1 MKIVFYH
8 MKGTTLIHFYFQK
21 TTLIFSKTTYIQNEN
36 CVLSYEK
43 IWIIIHM
50 FPYDKTQ
57 FSYFILCCLFFHI
70 MLLIF

>member
-36 CVLSYEK
+36 CVLSYEGAN
-43 IWIIIHM
+43 I
-50 FPYDKTQ
+50 DT
-57 FSYFILCCLFFHI
+57 
-70 MLLIF
+70 LIFSKNNIDIFKNNIYTK